1 MRVTGGSP
9 SAPLAEGL
17 PLWTAARLASLPV
30 VRGSLLKF
38 FSGGASLSRLVRA
51 SGGAAVQR
59 ATAVIAVLT
68 MVLMGLA
75 GAPAEA
81 ATGDRGFEGP
91 SFSGTARPASA
102 DKPESKLWYAHGRWW
117 AVMWDTNSADW
128 HIFRLVRSAHRWVD
142 TGVLVDKRRGTLA
155 DVLYQPGVG
164 KLFVASH
171 VVTKG
176 IALPGNDARLM
187 RYSYVRGTWKLDAGF
202 PTKITSYSSE
212 SMTIDKDSVG
222 NLWASW
228 TQVAAGR
235 TNGAV
240 YVARGSKGGAA
251 WGKPFLVPAA
261 DRGGNRPR
269 PDDIST
275 VVSFGNRI
283 GVLWSN
289 QTTSAFYWS
298 VHRDGASNA
307 TWSRGVALKSPAIA
321 DDHIN
326 IKSLQSDGTGR
337 VYAVLRTNLN
347 DVSTKKSLPQ
357 VILASYSP
365 GAGWRSRT
373 VWKIGDCV
381 TRPIV
386 VLNKSTQRVY
396 VMATAPGTGCKYAGE
411 RGVIVQ
417 KSASLANPS
426 FPSGRG
432 KI

>member
-1 MRVTGGSP
+1 
-9 SAPLAEGL
+9 
-17 PLWTAARLASLPV
+17 
-30 VRGSLLKF
+30 
-38 FSGGASLSRLVRA
+38 
-51 SGGAAVQR
+51 
-59 ATAVIAVLT
+59 
-68 MVLMGLA
+68 MVLMGLP

-91 SFSGTARPASA
+91 SFSGAARPASA

-128 HIFRLVRSAHRWVD
+128 HIFRLARSAHRWVD
-142 TGVLVDKRRGTLA
+142 TGVLVDKRSGTLA
-155 DVLYQPGVG
+155 DALYQPAVG
-164 KLFVASH
+164 KLYVASH

-176 IALPGNDARLM
+176 IALAGNPARLM
-187 RYSYVRGTWKLDAGF
+187 RYSYVGGAWRLDAGF

-212 SMTIDKDSVG
+212 SMTIDKDSAG
-222 NLWASW
+222 NVWATW

-235 TNGAV
+235 THGAV

-283 GVLWSN
+283 GVLWGN
-289 QTTSAFYWS
+289 QTTAAFYWS
-298 VHRDGASNA
+298 VHRDGESNA
-307 TWSRGVALKSPAIA
+307 TWTRGVALKSPAIA
-321 DDHIN
+321 DDHLN

-337 VYAVLRTNLN
+337 VYAALRTNLN
-347 DVSTKKSLPQ
+347 DVSSKKSLPQ
-357 VILASYSP
+357 VILATYSP

-373 VWKIGDCV
+373 VWEIGDCV
-381 TRPIV
+381 TRPTV
-386 VLNKSTQRVY
+386 VLNRSTQRVY
-396 VMATAPGTGCKYAGE
+396 VMATAPETGCKYAGE

-426 FPSGRG
+426 FTSGRG
-432 KI
+432 RIIMKDADSPALSNVTASKQSVTSTSGLVTLATNKTTKRYWFSDSKAGS